1 MKKLFALLAL
11 TLASLSFAQADE
23 VTEVAVDDG
32 IAKKWEFKFD
42 GAYQGGFT
50 GHDNTYFTIGDDA
63 AVFDLGVGYNFT
75 SNWFLGVNSGYF
87 YHAGHQDSKADNY
100 IPLLADV
107 VYRWNIGKTNKWSIF
122 AEGRAGYLF
131 STRSDQQWGNQ
142 EYELPNSG
150 YFEVMPGLYY
160 RVKPNIDLRF
170 SVGYAYYNTADDEPL
185 DLTHNQNTITVKLGM
200 NFRSAPKMEVRST
213 PIEEPVATPEP
224 EPVVVTPEP
233 EPVKIVETTTEEQKK
248 LGEREVVIF
257 YIIRKHNILPEKDA
271 LLQEMAEFTKTHK
284 TSKIIVKS
292 YADKG
297 TGNYK
302 LNQMYSRNRMNE
314 VVKHLVEQYG
324 ISRDQIE
331 ASYYGDTVQPYEEND
346 LNRCSI
352 IVVKEIE

>member
-1 MKKLFALLAL
+1 MKKLFALLAV

-23 VTEVAVDDG
+23 TTYVTVGDG
-32 IAKKWEFKFD
+32 IAKKWEFRGELAHSTDFKGND
-42 GAYQGGFT
+42 GMNTT
-50 GHDNTYFTIGDDA
+50 GGDDNV
-63 AVFDLGVGYNFT
+63 VFHIGAGYNFD
-75 SNWFLGVNSGYF
+75 SNKYFGLATGY
-87 YHAGHQDSKADNY
+87 YPSWGGGRAANKY
-100 IPLLADV
+100 VPLLGDF
-107 VYRWNIGKTNKWSIF
+107 VYRWNLTNPRWSVY
-122 AEGRAGYLF
+122 AQARGGYLF
-131 STRSDQQWGNQ
+131 SVKKDGVIDGQN
-142 EYELPNSG
+142 YEHPD
-150 YFEVMPGLYY
+150 GLYFDIQPGVYY
-160 RVKPNIDLRF
+160 RLLPNIDIHF
-170 SVGYAYYNTADDEPL
+170 SVGYGFFRPNEDTPDCMYNEHLLVTS
-185 DLTHNQNTITVKLGM
+185 LGM
-200 NFRSAPKMEVRST
+200 NFRSAPKMPIRTT
-213 PIEEPVATPEP
+213 PIEEPVAEP
-224 EPVVVTPEP
+224 EPQKPEIVTPEP
-233 EPVKIVETTTEEQKK
+233 EPVKIVETTTEEQRQ

-271 LLQEMAEFTKTHK
+271 LLEEMAEFTKTHK